1 MIILSHYYLLLKPKS
16 CNDNRYNS
24 TYLQNKLPIR
34 YLDLAPLSKILNG
47 KYTEVVPAKD
57 D

>member
-24 TYLQNKLPIR
+24 TYLRNKLPIR